1 MAPRRSRGGAA
12 GRLARVWVLAASASA
27 AAPASY
33 PGTSAATLTLSA
45 SLGDYAVLQ
54 RDAVSPPA
62 VVWGFGSPGA
72 TVTGALDGAPLP
84 PASVGA
90 DGVWRVPLPPTPGDR
105 PGAPGHNFTFASSD
119 GGSAAMSWVAFGD
132 VWACGGQSNA
142 AFTVSQAF
150 NASTEI
156 PASAAFTPFLRIY
169 TVASN
174 ASTVA
179 AVDFHPP
186 PQPWAPVSPANV
198 GSFSAVCY
206 FMGRDLARALNAT
219 PAGAVVLGLVS
230 DNVGGTSIALWSTGA
245 GLTACGNASY
255 NPPFGPP
262 YVNGS
267 LFNGMIAPFGT
278 GPTALTGWSWY
289 QAEAD
294 APPYGHAPL
303 WYACAFE
310 RLIGDWRA
318 LTGNPALFFA
328 FVQLAPFDGSDGW
341 EDIRAAQVAGGT
353 AAGGTAWATMVD
365 RGDPTSPYGT
375 YHPRD
380 KQATGARLAAAVGD
394 AVYGVPAQWRA
405 PQVDPATVV
414 FSQRASPGG
423 AVTVTVTAPFVPGTV
438 SPAGAAAV
446 PAACPTAYGI
456 PASACADFSVW
467 FLPAPAPNWT
477 YLGAGFLAAGNDVGG
492 GNWTVQEAQAACDAV
507 PSCVG
512 FTWQGAGPTPPA
524 PVPVL
529 LKSALNFAADPAWQA
544 WASNRDPRGERV
556 AATGGVSPDGRT
568 VTMTAT
574 GGAGQAAAAA
584 GYGWATWPVTPVV
597 DAGTGLPLIPWYA
610 PAPAA
615 AGIGA

>member
-142 AFTVSQAF
+142 AFTVSQA
-150 NASTEI
+150 
-156 PASAAFTPFLRIY
+156 
-169 TVASN
+169 
-174 ASTVA
+174 
-179 AVDFHPP
+179 
-186 PQPWAPVSPANV
+186 
-198 GSFSAVCY
+198 
-206 FMGRDLARALNAT
+206 
-219 PAGAVVLGLVS
+219 
-230 DNVGGTSIALWSTGA
+230 
-245 GLTACGNASY
+245 
-255 NPPFGPP
+255 
-262 YVNGS
+262 
-267 LFNGMIAPFGT
+267 
-278 GPTALTGWSWY
+278 
-289 QAEAD
+289 
-294 APPYGHAPL
+294 
-303 WYACAFE
+303 
-310 RLIGDWRA
+310 
-318 LTGNPALFFA
+318 
-328 FVQLAPFDGSDGW
+328 
-341 EDIRAAQVAGGT
+341 
-353 AAGGTAWATMVD
+353 
-365 RGDPTSPYGT
+365 YGT

-544 WASNRDPRGERV
+544 WASDRDPRGERV

-568 VTMTAT
+568 VTITAT